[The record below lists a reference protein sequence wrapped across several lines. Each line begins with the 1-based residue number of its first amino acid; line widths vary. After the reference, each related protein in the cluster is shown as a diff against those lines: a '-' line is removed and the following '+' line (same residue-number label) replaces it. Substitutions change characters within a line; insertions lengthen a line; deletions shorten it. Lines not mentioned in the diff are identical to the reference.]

1 VHKACFV
8 VLYTLILGMLSCTTK
23 DGITISS
30 EVGTGS
36 ILVSSSVNNARIFLD
51 YRDTGKNTPVILND
65 VPEGSHVIHLF
76 LGGYRTDQDSI
87 RVTVTEGEES
97 DASFTLNETPAVGD
111 LKVTTTP
118 PGALVRLDR
127 LPFGRT
133 PLTISGIL
141 EGDHQVEVL
150 KGGYKGVVRIIK
162 INTNQIVDLQPALNL
177 KPQLTLVEHFS
188 NTDCAPCPE
197 ADVIIEEV
205 LTERGADSTTVISYH
220 PDFPGPSDPFF
231 LAAESENL
239 YRHRYYNSRP
249 LPYVNVDGIIE
260 MAGTFDLRNRFVN
273 ALTQRSGLT
282 PVATLDFIN
291 VEETVQPANEIS
303 GQVEVR
309 VIGDL
314 PSDNIWLRIAL
325 IEHEISFP
333 TAPGTNGQTHFF
345 DVMRAL
351 QPFTAAPN
359 PKDSEFGYQV
369 NLANGESALF
379 DFLFE
384 FQGEWVANE
393 MQVVAFLQD
402 ENSKEV
408 LQSIWTL
415 QN

>member
-1 VHKACFV
+1 
-8 VLYTLILGMLSCTTK
+8 MMSCTTK

-36 ILVSSSVNNARIFLD
+36 ILVSSSVNNARVFLD

-65 VPEGSHVIHLF
+65 VAMGTHVIHLF
-76 LGGYRTDQDSI
+76 LSGYRADQDSI

-97 DASFTLNETPAVGD
+97 NASFILNETPAVGD

-133 PLTISGIL
+133 PLAVSGIL
-141 EGDHQVEVL
+141 EGDHRVEVI
-150 KGGYKGVVRIIK
+150 KGGYKGVVENIK
-162 INTNQIVDLQPALNL
+162 INTNQTVDLQPALIL

-197 ADVIIEEV
+197 ADIIIEEV
-205 LTERGADSTTVISYH
+205 LTERGVDSTTVISFH

-231 LAAESENL
+231 LSAEPENL
-239 YRHRYYNSRP
+239 YRHRYYSSRP
-249 LPYVNVDGIIE
+249 LPYVNVDGIFE
-260 MAGTFDLRNRFVN
+260 MAGTFELRNRFVN
-273 ALTQRSGLT
+273 ALTQRSGLS
-282 PVATLDFIN
+282 PVATLDFFN
-291 VEETVQPANEIS
+291 VEESVQAVNEIS

-309 VIGDL
+309 VIEDL

-333 TAPGTNGQTHFF
+333 APPGTNGQMHFF

-351 QPFTAAPN
+351 LPFTAAPN
-359 PKDSEFGYQV
+359 PKDSEFGYPV
-369 NLANGESALF
+369 NLAKGESALF
-379 DFLFE
+379 DFRFE
-384 FQGEWVANE
+384 FQSEWAANE
-393 MQVVAFLQD
+393 MQVVVFLQNED
-402 ENSKEV
+402 TKEV
-408 LQSIWTL
+408 LQSLWTL
-415 QN
+415 QK